1 MLDASGVESVCAM
14 AVFGLC
20 LSAAL
25 IGWSLIMGILLDRVV
40 RVSAQRGERVR
51 GPVNA
56 SC

>member
-40 RVSAQRGERVR
+40 RVRATG
-51 GPVNA
+51 
-56 SC
+56 